1 MANLNGVDA
10 FILIGKVTGVRR
22 TSALRG
28 FLISFS
34 GNESVKSIRFSSIK
48 LNL

>member
-1 MANLNGVDA
+1 MDA

-22 TSALRG
+22 TLPL